1 MKVLDIHP
9 ENPQAR
15 WIKEAVQVFQ
25 KGGLVIYPT
34 DSGYSLGCDAHNIK
48 AIQKLYQVKR
58 NMKKYWMALLVDQIS
73 SIPEYAKVDNSAFKL
88 IKRTM
93 PGPYTYILPS
103 QIDIARKLK
112 VKRKEIGIRMPD
124 FPVIQALFDQGQGP
138 ILNTAARLED
148 DVNFTEPDDIIQ
160 KFKGQADLFLNI
172 GEVQINPTNII
183 SLVEGEPEVIRGEL
197 PW

>member
-197 PW
+197 PY